1 MIDEPSSDEMSDL
14 YATLKSLQK
23 SLEFLDIQEEYIKDE
38 MKNLK
43 RELIRAKEVTLIVE
57 KLNYLRLMLIYILSD
72 IGTPPHTIRSID
84 DRSVQRNDRRELRR
98 RELDGWQYLLCAR
111 ALYA

>member
-57 KLNYLRLMLIYILSD
+57 KLNYLRLMLIYFI
-72 IGTPPHTIRSID
+72 
-84 DRSVQRNDRRELRR
+84 
-98 RELDGWQYLLCAR
+98 
-111 ALYA
+111 